1 MDPGLGNDDLA
12 PVPPA
17 RRTWNQWHIAALWV
31 GMAICVPT
39 YTLASGQVAAGMSA
53 WQAVFTVGLANLIVL
68 LPLMLNGHPGT
79 KYGLP
84 FPVVVRASF
93 GVRGANL
100 PAVLRALV
108 ACGWFGIQCWFGG
121 LGLWAT
127 ASALAPGIGVPDVTS
142 GVLGVDTAPLLW
154 FIVFW
159 LICVYFIWNGME
171 SIKWME
177 ALSAPLLLACGVA
190 LLVWAIDAGG
200 GLSNVM
206 AQPASK
212 PFSETFAVGL
222 TSGVSFWATLAL
234 NIPDFSRYARSQRD
248 QVIGQAIA
256 MPTSMTLFA
265 FIGVAA
271 TAASA
276 IAFGAPIDDPTK
288 LVARF
293 DNKLVIGIAM
303 LALAL
308 ATLSTNIAA
317 NVVSP
322 ANDFANL
329 APSRISYRT
338 GGMITAV
345 IGLLMFP
352 WLILEN
358 LGNYIFVWLVG
369 YGVLLGPIG
378 AIMIVD
384 YFVLRKTELVVD
396 DLYRRGGAYEYKNG
410 WNPKAL
416 VAFAAGVAPCLPGFV
431 VAAGRMAPSTVP
443 SVFNHLYTWAWFVSS
458 GVAALVYWLVSRQ
471 AGGGDGGAIL
481 PRVRA

>member
-1 MDPGLGNDDLA
+1 MVDPTLHNEDLA
-12 PVPPA
+12 PVPA
-17 RRTWNQWHIAALWV
+17 GQRTWTQWHIAALWV

-39 YTLASGQVAAGMSA
+39 YTLASGHVAAGMSA
-53 WQAVFTVGLANLIVL
+53 WQAVGVVALANAIVL
-68 LPLMLNGHPGT
+68 GPLMANGHPGT
-79 KYGLP
+79 KYGIP
-84 FPVVVRASF
+84 FPVLVRASF

-127 ASALAPGIGVPDVTS
+127 ASALVPSVSIPDVTS
-142 GVLGVDTAPLLW
+142 SLLGVDTAPLLW
-154 FIVFW
+154 FGGFW

-177 ALSAPLLLACGVA
+177 TLSAPLLLVCGFA
-190 LLVWAIDAGG
+190 LLGWAIVRGG
-200 GLSNVM
+200 GLGHVM
-206 AQPASK
+206 SQPATK
-212 PFSETFAVGL
+212 PLSETFAIGL

-248 QVIGQAIA
+248 QVIGQALA

-276 IAFGAPIDDPTK
+276 IAFGAPIADPTVLATK
-288 LVARF
+288 FDSRLV
-293 DNKLVIGIAM
+293 VGIAM
-303 LALAL
+303 FGLAL

-329 APSRISYRT
+329 APSKISYRT

-352 WLILEN
+352 WLILKN

-378 AIMIVD
+378 AIMMVD
-384 YFVLRKTELVVD
+384 YFVIRKTELAVD
-396 DLYRRGGAYEYKNG
+396 DLYRRGGRYEYRSGINLR
-410 WNPKAL
+410 AV
-416 VAFAAGVAPCLPGFV
+416 VAFGAGVTPCLPGFI
-431 VAAGRMAPSTVP
+431 VAAGRLDPTSVP
-443 SVFNHLYTWAWFVSS
+443 ALCNHLYTWAWFVSS
-458 GVAALVYWLVSRQ
+458 AVAASVYYGLMRGQVAADAR
-471 AGGGDGGAIL
+471 
-481 PRVRA
+481 

>member
-1 MDPGLGNDDLA
+1 MADLSLHNEDLA
-12 PVPPA
+12 PVA
-17 RRTWNQWHIAALWV
+17 TEKRTWTLWHIAALWV

-39 YTLASGQVAAGMSA
+39 YTLASGHVAAGMSA
-53 WQAVFTVGLANLIVL
+53 WQAVFVVALANAIVL
-68 LPLMLNGHPGT
+68 LPLMANGHPGT
-79 KYGLP
+79 KYGIP

-100 PAVLRALV
+100 PALLRALV

-127 ASALAPGIGVPDVTS
+127 ASALVPGISIPDVTS
-142 GVLGVDTAPLLW
+142 GLLGVDTAPLLW
-154 FIVFW
+154 FLVFW
-159 LICVYFIWNGME
+159 LICVYFIWNGIE

-177 ALSAPLLLACGVA
+177 ALSAPLLLACGLA
-190 LLVWAIDAGG
+190 LLGWAIVRGG
-200 GLSNVM
+200 GLGHVM
-206 AQPASK
+206 EQPATK
-212 PFSETFAVGL
+212 PLSQTFAIGL

-248 QVIGQAIA
+248 QAIGQAIA

-276 IAFGAPIDDPTK
+276 IVYGAPIGDPTVLATKFDSK
-288 LVARF
+288 LIVG
-293 DNKLVIGIAM
+293 LAM

-329 APSRISYRT
+329 APAKISYRT
-338 GGMITAV
+338 GGMITAA

-352 WLILEN
+352 WLILKN
-358 LGNYIFVWLVG
+358 FGNYIFVWLVG

-378 AIMIVD
+378 AIMMID
-384 YFVLRKTELVVD
+384 YFIVRKTELVVD
-396 DLYRRGGAYEYKNG
+396 DLYRRGGRYEYTRGIN
-410 WNPKAL
+410 WRAMA
-416 VAFAAGVAPCLPGFV
+416 AFAAGVLPCLPGFV
-431 VAAGRMAPSTVP
+431 VAAGGMDPTAVP
-443 SVFNHLYTWAWFVSS
+443 AIFNQLYTWAWFVSS
-458 GVAALVYWLVSRQ
+458 GVAGLAYLVLMRRER
-471 AGGGDGGAIL
+471 G
-481 PRVRA
+481 

>member
-1 MDPGLGNDDLA
+1 MADPTLFNEDLA

-17 RRTWNQWHIAALWV
+17 KRTWNLWHIAALWV

-39 YTLASGQVAAGMSA
+39 YTMASGHVTAGMSA
-53 WQAVFTVGLANLIVL
+53 WQAVAVVALANLIVL
-68 LPLMLNGHPGT
+68 LPLMANGHPGT
-79 KYGLP
+79 KYGIP
-84 FPVVVRASF
+84 FPVLVRASF

-100 PAVLRALV
+100 PAILRALV

-127 ASALAPGIGVPDVTS
+127 ASAIVPSVGVPDVTS
-142 GVLGVDTAPLLW
+142 SVLGVDTAQLLW

-159 LICVYFIWNGME
+159 LVCVYFIWNGME

-177 ALSAPLLLACGVA
+177 ALSAPVLLACGVA
-190 LLVWAIDAGG
+190 LLVWAIVKGG
-200 GLSNVM
+200 GLGTIM
-206 AQPASK
+206 DQPATR
-212 PFSETFAVGL
+212 PWSETFAVGL

-248 QVIGQAIA
+248 QALGQAIA
-256 MPTSMTLFA
+256 MPTSMTMFA

-271 TAASA
+271 TAATVIVYGTA
-276 IAFGAPIDDPTK
+276 IGDPTA
-288 LVARF
+288 LVTRF
-293 DNKLVIGIAM
+293 ENPLIVGIAM

-329 APSRISYRT
+329 APSKISYRT
-338 GGMITAV
+338 GGMITAT

-352 WLILEN
+352 WLILKS
-358 LGNYIFVWLVG
+358 LGNYIFIWLVG

-378 AIMIVD
+378 AIMMVD
-384 YFVLRKTELVVD
+384 YFVIRRTELVVD
-396 DLYRRGGAYEYKNG
+396 DLYRRGGAYEYDRG
-410 WNPKAL
+410 VNPRAI
-416 VAFAAGVAPCLPGFV
+416 VAFLCGVAPCIPGFV
-431 VAAGRMAPSTVP
+431 VAAAGLAPSTVP
-443 SVFNHLYTWAWFVSS
+443 ALFNHLYTWAWFVSS
-458 GVAALVYWLVSRQ
+458 GIAALVYWLLMGRT
-471 AGGGDGGAIL
+471 
-481 PRVRA
+481 RAA